1 MKTVIHDIIFSDW
14 KQDSSEIIEIQDKD
28 HRPIGALYLK
38 TLNPIDVKI
47 TEATNMDEKYYLYYN
62 GVAVFFS
69 FWKKINY
76 IDY

>member
-38 TLNPIDVKI
+38 TLMYED
-47 TEATNMDEKYYLYYN
+47 
-62 GVAVFFS
+62 F
-69 FWKKINY
+69 
-76 IDY
+76 